1 MQQLAALYA
10 RVSSE
15 RQKEAHTIASQTAA
29 LLEHAQKQGYK
40 VPPQWQFQDEGYSGA
55 TLTRP
60 GLEAIRDL
68 AAQGQITAV
77 LVYSPDRLSR
87 KYAYQVLLAE
97 EFARCGVQLIFLQA
111 PSIQTP
117 EDQLLVQFQGMI
129 AEYERAQI
137 TERCRRGKRH
147 RAQQGSISVF
157 SHAPYGYRYVKKSET
172 SAAYF
177 QVIEAEAQVVRWIFD
192 TYTGQD
198 LSLSAIAR
206 QLNERQI
213 PTHKGTQWLHSTIW
227 GMVRNPAYQGRAC
240 FNKTEGHPA
249 QRINRQVR
257 QRGGSFSPRPVR
269 RHRPHAEWIEIAVP
283 ALVSPQTF
291 ALAQERLQK
300 NKQLARRRTI
310 QPTLLQGILVC
321 QHCGYAL
328 NLSSSYS
335 GKVRRYYRCGSI
347 RARLSPSPVC
357 RNRPVRQQ
365 DLDQLVWQEVLRLLE
380 DPTLIQ
386 TEINRRLQQA
396 KDTDPQQQREDTLT
410 HEQARLQNSMD
421 RLLTA
426 YQEELIPLEEL
437 RQRIP
442 ELRRQQQAIRSEL
455 QSLHMATEDQ
465 SRYLHLVHTL
475 QEFRDRL
482 RLRAENLEVLDRQ
495 KILRLLV
502 KEVVV
507 GMDSVTIRHCIRL
520 PQPPLGGP
528 SPPTT
533 GSEGS
538 GAQSSFLRTWRYVAT
553 SYAKLREKQLLAS
566 SCWLLAKTK
575 SNTLNQAADLLH
587 AEEWTKWTRMDEM
600 DG

>member
-15 RQKEAHTIASQTAA
+15 RQKETHTIASQTAA
-29 LLEHAQKQGYK
+29 LLEHAQRHGYK

-55 TLTRP
+55 TLIRP

-87 KYAYQVLLAE
+87 KYAYQVLLSE

-111 PSIQTP
+111 PNTQTP

-147 RAQQGSISVF
+147 RAQQGAISVF

-192 TYTGQD
+192 SYSRQG

-206 QLNERQI
+206 QLNERRI
-213 PTHKGTQWLHSTIW
+213 PTHKGTHWLHSTIW

-257 QRGGSFSPRPVR
+257 QRGGSFSPHPVR
-269 RHRPHAEWIEIAVP
+269 RHRPQAEWIEIAVP
-283 ALVSPQTF
+283 ALVSPETF

-300 NKQLARRRTI
+300 NKQLASRRTL

-328 NLSSSYS
+328 NLSSSYK
-335 GKVRRYYRCGSI
+335 GKVRRYYRCGSS
-347 RARLSPSPVC
+347 RVRPAPAPVC
-357 RNRPVRQQ
+357 PNRPVRQE
-365 DLDQLVWQEVLRLLE
+365 DLDQLVWQEMLRLLE
-380 DPTLIQ
+380 DPTLMQ
-386 TEINRRLQQA
+386 SEINRRLRQA
-396 KDTDPQQQREDTLT
+396 QDTDPQQQRQETLSR
-410 HEQARLQNSMD
+410 EQARLQNSMD

-426 YQEELIPLEEL
+426 YQEELIPLDEL
-437 RQRIP
+437 RQRMP

-455 QSLHMATEDQ
+455 QSLQMATQDP
-465 SRYLHLVHTL
+465 SRYLQLVQTL
-475 QEFRDRL
+475 HGFRDRL
-482 RLRAENLEVLDRQ
+482 RSQAENLDVLDRQ

-507 GMDSVTIRHCIRL
+507 SVDTVTIRHCIRL
-520 PQPPLGGP
+520 PHTPPGGP

-533 GSEGS
+533 PVD
-538 GAQSSFLRTWRYVAT
+538 APATQSSLLRTWRNSVT
-553 SYAKLREKQLLAS
+553 TRI
-566 SCWLLAKTK
+566 
-575 SNTLNQAADLLH
+575 NTD
-587 AEEWTKWTRMDEM
+587 
-600 DG
+600 